1 MKLREDTE
9 SYCMFWFGVVIF
21 SSYAFSLLLETLVQ
35 PVVALHLLPLV
46 GTPIIMVFFLV
57 GYLRPERGRIKV
69 NMLAMSVVVGVLY
82 TIYVTILISDLGGN
96 LYLATWGIGGA
107 IFISGGI
114 SIFPSRDESVTPGIM
129 DVSALH
135 YGPEP
140 EPEPEPAA
148 EPEEEA
154 AAPSEAPESPE
165 ASEEP
170 ADVEKGDKEE

>member
-1 MKLREDTE
+1 
-9 SYCMFWFGVVIF
+9 MFWFGILIF
-21 SSYAFSLLLETLVQ
+21 SSYSFSLLLESLVQ

-46 GTPIIMVFFLV
+46 GGPIVMVFFLV

-69 NMLAMSVVVGVLY
+69 NMLAMTIVVGVLY

-96 LYLATWGIGGA
+96 LYLATWGMGGA

-114 SIFPSRDESVTPGIM
+114 AIFPSLDESVTPGIM

-140 EPEPEPAA
+140 EPEPEPEAAA
-148 EPEEEA
+148 EPEPEA
-154 AAPSEAPESPE
+154 ETPSEMPETPE
-165 ASEEP
+165 PSVEP
-170 ADVEKGDKEE
+170 AEEEKADKEE